1 MGDKTIKPPNE
12 MSFLDHLEEL
22 RWHLIRSTLAI
33 VIIGCVAFLMKD
45 FIFDTVIFGPK
56 KMDFP
61 TYRVFCHIATFL
73 GFESAFC
80 ADKLPFTIQSRLM
93 SGQFS
98 AHIWTSI
105 WAGFIVGFP
114 YVLYEVWKFIS
125 PGLYEKERKN
135 SRGFIL
141 VASFL
146 FFLGVLFGY
155 YVVAPLS
162 INFLGTYQV
171 SSEVTNEFDLASYIS
186 TIRTSVIACGILFE
200 LPIIIY
206 FLTKVGLVTPELM
219 KKYRKIALVI
229 VLILSA
235 VITPPDVTSQIIVA
249 FPVLILYQ
257 VSIGISKR
265 VLKNEAKRERKAAEK
280 AKAEKAKAEKA
291 RAAAQ
296 AKADKENTDIT
307 PK

>member
-1 MGDKTIKPPNE
+1 MGTKAKTPHDE

-33 VIIGCVAFLMKD
+33 VIIGSVAFLMKD

-61 TYRVFCHIATFL
+61 TYKLFCDIATYF
-73 GFESAFC
+73 GFDSAFC
-80 ADKLPFTIQSRLM
+80 AEKLPFTIQSRLM

-105 WAGFIVGFP
+105 WAGFIIGFP
-114 YVLYEVWKFIS
+114 YVLFELWKFIS

-141 VASFL
+141 IASLL
-146 FFLGVLFGY
+146 FFMGVLFGY
-155 YVVAPLS
+155 YVVTPLS

-171 SSEVTNEFDLASYIS
+171 SAEVTNEFDLASYIS
-186 TIRTSVIACGILFE
+186 TVRASVIACGILFE
-200 LPIIIY
+200 LPIIIF
-206 FLTKVGLVTPELM
+206 FLTKVGLVTPEIM
-219 KKYRKIALVI
+219 RKYRKIALVI

-235 VITPPDVTSQIIVA
+235 VITPPDVASQIIVA
-249 FPVLILYQ
+249 VPVLILYQ
-257 VSIGISKR
+257 VSIYISGW
-265 VLKNEAKRERKAAEK
+265 VLRKERKKEQK
-280 AKAEKAKAEKA
+280 AQKK
-291 RAAAQ
+291 
-296 AKADKENTDIT
+296 NTDVK
-307 PK
+307 PN

>member
-1 MGDKTIKPPNE
+1 MAKTETQDPNE

-22 RWHLIRSTLAI
+22 RWHLIRSTIAI
-33 VIIGCVAFLMKD
+33 VIVACGAFIMKD

-61 TYRVFCHIATFL
+61 TYQFFCKIATFF
-73 GFESAFC
+73 GIDSEFC
-80 ADKLPFTIQSRLM
+80 SDALPFTIQNRTM
-93 SGQFS
+93 AGQFS

-105 WAGFIVGFP
+105 WAGFIIAFP
-114 YVLYEVWKFIS
+114 YVLWELWRFIS
-125 PGLYEKERKN
+125 PGLHDNERKY
-135 SRGFIL
+135 SKGFIL
-141 VASFL
+141 VASSL

-171 SSEVTNEFDLASYIS
+171 SKEVLNEIYIS
-186 TIRTSVIACGILFE
+186 SFIATVRASVIACGIMFE

-206 FLTKVGLVTPELM
+206 FLTKVGLVTPEIL

-235 VITPPDVTSQIIVA
+235 IITPPDVASQIVVA
-249 FPVLILYQ
+249 VPVLILYQ
-257 VSIGISKR
+257 ISIYISKV
-265 VLKNEAKRERKAAEK
+265 VLKKELKKQK
-280 AKAEKAKAEKA
+280 KH
-291 RAAAQ
+291 AQ
-296 AKADKENTDIT
+296 SS
-307 PK
+307 

>member
-1 MGDKTIKPPNE
+1 MGTKAKTPHDE

-33 VIIGCVAFLMKD
+33 VIIGSVAFLMKD

-61 TYRVFCHIATFL
+61 TYKLFCDIATYF
-73 GFESAFC
+73 GFDSAFC
-80 ADKLPFTIQSRLM
+80 AEKLPFTIQSRLM

-105 WAGFIVGFP
+105 WAGFIIGFP
-114 YVLYEVWKFIS
+114 YVLYELWKFIS

-141 VASFL
+141 IASLL
-146 FFLGVLFGY
+146 FFMGVLFGY
-155 YVVAPLS
+155 YVVTPLS

-171 SSEVTNEFDLASYIS
+171 SAEVTNEFDLASYIS
-186 TIRTSVIACGILFE
+186 TVRASVIACGILFE
-200 LPIIIY
+200 LPIIIF
-206 FLTKVGLVTPELM
+206 FLTKVGLVTPEIM
-219 KKYRKIALVI
+219 RKYRKIALVI

-235 VITPPDVTSQIIVA
+235 VITPPDVASQIIVA
-249 FPVLILYQ
+249 VPVLILYQ
-257 VSIGISKR
+257 VSIYISGW
-265 VLKNEAKRERKAAEK
+265 VLRKERKKEQK
-280 AKAEKAKAEKA
+280 AQKK
-291 RAAAQ
+291 
-296 AKADKENTDIT
+296 NTDVK
-307 PK
+307 PN